1 MRSTLPD
8 LFVEPRET
16 LLDRRAHVED
26 DLALEPPVVPPLG
39 DLLPDLRPRLVE
51 IGGLRL
57 FCEEQG
63 DGMPLV
69 LLHGGPGHSHHGFH
83 PAFSRLDDGVRAIYY
98 DQRGCW
104 RSDYY
109 PGEGYSVAQ
118 SVADLEALRRALGI
132 DRWAVL
138 GHSYGGFLAQCYA
151 ARHPAFVAGLVL
163 VGSAIPSREMFRLDP
178 SPFPDFLSP
187 EEQAA
192 QEAIFANPALTPA
205 QLMYNLLL
213 NGRWRR
219 NHYYRPTRETLARIA
234 RYEWTHDDGYYDAV
248 VGDMLHW
255 DLTGA
260 FDAGAI
266 PTLIVEGR
274 WDLTWNTDK
283 PDKLHRL
290 HPHAR
295 LELFP
300 RSGHLPFNDEPD
312 HFFGLL
318 EEFLAGLP
326 IDN

>member
-83 PAFSRLDDGVRAIYY
+83 SAFSRLDDGVRAIYY
-98 DQRGCW
+98 DQRGC
-104 RSDYY
+104 
-109 PGEGYSVAQ
+109 
-118 SVADLEALRRALGI
+118 
-132 DRWAVL
+132 
-138 GHSYGGFLAQCYA
+138 
-151 ARHPAFVAGLVL
+151 
-163 VGSAIPSREMFRLDP
+163 
-178 SPFPDFLSP
+178 
-187 EEQAA
+187 
-192 QEAIFANPALTPA
+192 
-205 QLMYNLLL
+205 
-213 NGRWRR
+213 
-219 NHYYRPTRETLARIA
+219 
-234 RYEWTHDDGYYDAV
+234 
-248 VGDMLHW
+248 
-255 DLTGA
+255 
-260 FDAGAI
+260 
-266 PTLIVEGR
+266 